1 MLYNKYYLI
10 LYTGDDFYF
19 RVSDDLKLLDEF
31 YTSIPSTDIA
41 HAHSALDNMYG
52 SFHKLLLKTD
62 NKILNNTDIKA
73 AIKNL
78 ELKWVDIFVT
88 QKSYAIAVRA
98 LLRLSTGSTPTT
110 TIATATSDEY
120 ITRVTSILDIWAKHS
135 DAYKSEYPLFFAR
148 TIFLL
153 LGEGNLTKA
162 TQLLQ
167 ASLPYV
173 TPLDNEIAK
182 LTSDP
187 TTTTAATGTTGK
199 GQNYDLTPEQT
210 LLSSSLAVWHLSIIL
225 TDLANT
231 EPKPRVNKNNIFLL
245 LSERYGNIIKRVD
258 PKLLVL
264 LDKIGQSFFGL
275 SVEQDVN
282 PMSAMFQNMLAGSAG
297 KAK

>member
-1 MLYNKYYLI
+1 
-10 LYTGDDFYF
+10 
-19 RVSDDLKLLDEF
+19 
-31 YTSIPSTDIA
+31 
-41 HAHSALDNMYG
+41 MYG

-62 NKILNNTDIKA
+62 NKILNNNTIKD

-98 LLRLSTGSTPTT
+98 LLRLSTGTTPTT
-110 TIATATSDEY
+110 TNTTTDVY
-120 ITRVTSILDIWAKHS
+120 ITRVTSILDIWAKHN

-187 TTTTAATGTTGK
+187 TITTTTTAATGTAGK
-199 GQNYDLTPEQT
+199 TQNSDPTTSILTPEQT

-231 EPKPRVNKNNIFLL
+231 ESKPRVNKNNIFLL

-297 KAK
+297 KVK